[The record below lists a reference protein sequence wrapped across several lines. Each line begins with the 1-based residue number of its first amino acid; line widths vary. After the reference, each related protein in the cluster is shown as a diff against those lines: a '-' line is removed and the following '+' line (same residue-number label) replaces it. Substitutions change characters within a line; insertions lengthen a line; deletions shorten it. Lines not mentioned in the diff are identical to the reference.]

1 MQQKTTTLF
10 GEGYNVQT
18 ELKKPEKKKALT
30 MDDFNKGDILRI
42 IYQTDKIRT
51 EFNGKVFDKRKNPF
65 NDDIQLL
72 VDPIDHS
79 FGSRMYISDRH
90 KHTSNFIISE
100 LLIIKF

>member
-10 GEGYNVQT
+10 GDVYQLQT

-30 MDDFNKGDILRI
+30 MDDLNKGDILRI

-51 EFNGKVFDKRKNPF
+51 EFNGKVFDKRKNPL

-90 KHTSNFIISE
+90 KNTSNFIISE